1 MLRHQFIGGSNAD
14 QPASGSRAT
23 TGEPPAPSPVPGQQ
37 GSEAV
42 LISLGPLSLSSAMDR
57 HPLAAGSVAKDERD
71 IFTATNNTVSGVHS

>member
-23 TGEPPAPSPVPGQQ
+23 TGEPPAPSPVPGQL

-42 LISLGPLSLSSAMDR
+42 LISLGPLSLSRAMDR
-57 HPLAAGSVAKDERD
+57 YIWRQGSMEKEERD
-71 IFTATNNTVSGVHS
+71 VSPVTNNTVSGVHS